1 MEFRNQRRRNMN
13 AKEYGLNLAERH
25 LNILLV
31 EDNVKDAA
39 RLRRLIE
46 DSPLAE
52 KYKLTHVNSLSEAI
66 SDQHHCD
73 IVLLDLDLPDSRGLE
88 TVFKFSREGPDLPVV
103 VFANLT
109 QKRLA
114 TAAVP
119 LWAHDYFLKE
129 DSSGLSLANILNRA
143 IEKHE
148 QRTRLFGRRRDDRA

>member
-1 MEFRNQRRRNMN
+1 
-13 AKEYGLNLAERH
+13 
-25 LNILLV
+25 
-31 EDNVKDAA
+31 
-39 RLRRLIE
+39 
-46 DSPLAE
+46 
-52 KYKLTHVNSLSEAI
+52 
-66 SDQHHCD
+66 
-73 IVLLDLDLPDSRGLE
+73 LDLPDSQGLE